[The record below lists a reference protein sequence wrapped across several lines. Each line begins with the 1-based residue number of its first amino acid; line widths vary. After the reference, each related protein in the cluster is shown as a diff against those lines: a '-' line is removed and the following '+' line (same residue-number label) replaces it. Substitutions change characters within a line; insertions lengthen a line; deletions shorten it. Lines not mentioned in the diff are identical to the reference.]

1 MHIKIGSRPVTNLN
15 RSMSGKFVARVIA
28 TNNTTPPSTT
38 SSASTQTTA
47 TNSQVPSNCL
57 YHRVESPSPRA
68 AARVHSNYSNLPQ
81 SSYPNH
87 NHNQRAMAHNN
98 DYITSS
104 AVPIQTT
111 NSTTLNETN
120 SGGGTLATATVL
132 PVYYEKDSVVTSSA
146 QLPVLKIPQ
155 LSRASSTLISNSA
168 NSGVGSATAVIT
180 VNNPHSAAAA
190 HNAAASLSSH
200 PTMSSSS
207 FFDHKNN
214 NISNANLKST
224 IQQPFALTNN
234 SVPIA
239 NRFNR
244 GSSSN
249 SSTTSYQRSNGAV
262 PAAGVSFYSDDINT
276 NNNKI
281 SNKSYSVIK
290 GSLLLG
296 LLTEK
301 VRKKRSNLSK
311 HSPYIYYTVKNFKNY
326 LKSSTSNFSINYF
339 LIRIFFFEIKF
350 L

>member
-28 TNNTTPPSTT
+28 TNNTPPSTT
-38 SSASTQTTA
+38 SSASTQTT
-47 TNSQVPSNCL
+47 NQVPSNCL

-68 AARVHSNYSNLPQ
+68 AARVHSNLPQ
-81 SSYPNH
+81 SSYPNYH
-87 NHNQRAMAHNN
+87 NHNQRAMAHNT

-111 NSTTLNETN
+111 NSAALNELN
-120 SGGGTLATATVL
+120 SSGGGAGNSTLATATVL
-132 PVYYEKDSVVTSSA
+132 PVYYEKDSVLTSSA
-146 QLPVLKIPQ
+146 QLPVLKIP
-155 LSRASSTLISNSA
+155 LSSACASSTLISNSA

-180 VNNPHSAAAA
+180 VSNPHSAAAA
-190 HNAAASLSSH
+190 HNAASLSSH

-207 FFDHKNN
+207 FFGHKNN

-224 IQQPFALTNN
+224 LQQPASALTNN

-249 SSTTSYQRSNGAV
+249 SSTTSYQRSNGA
-262 PAAGVSFYSDDINT
+262 AGVTFYSDDINT

-290 GSLLLG
+290 GNLLLG
-296 LLTEK
+296 LLIEK
-301 VRKKRSNLSK
+301 FLKNSFEKCHLSK
-311 HSPYIYYTVKNFKNY
+311 I
-326 LKSSTSNFSINYF
+326 
-339 LIRIFFFEIKF
+339 
-350 L
+350 

>member
-1 MHIKIGSRPVTNLN
+1 MHIKTGSRPVTNLN

-38 SSASTQTTA
+38 SSASTQTT
-47 TNSQVPSNCL
+47 NQVPSNCL

-81 SSYPNH
+81 SYPNH

-111 NSTTLNETN
+111 SSATLNETN
-120 SGGGTLATATVL
+120 SSGGGAGNSTLATATVL

-190 HNAAASLSSH
+190 HNAASLSSH

-214 NISNANLKST
+214 NISNANLKSAL
-224 IQQPFALTNN
+224 QQPSALTNN

-249 SSTTSYQRSNGAV
+249 SSATSYQRSNGAA
-262 PAAGVSFYSDDINT
+262 AAGVTFYSDDINT

-290 GSLLLG
+290 GSLLLQA
-296 LLTEK
+296 
-301 VRKKRSNLSK
+301 
-311 HSPYIYYTVKNFKNY
+311 
-326 LKSSTSNFSINYF
+326 
-339 LIRIFFFEIKF
+339 
-350 L
+350 